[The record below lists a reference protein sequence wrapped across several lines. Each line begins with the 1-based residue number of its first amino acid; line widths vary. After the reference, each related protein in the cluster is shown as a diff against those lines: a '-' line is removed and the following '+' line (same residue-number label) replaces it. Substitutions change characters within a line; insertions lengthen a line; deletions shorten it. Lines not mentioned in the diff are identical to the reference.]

1 MSAETT
7 MTNEEAVQAYEA
19 LIHALVQPLLPGV
32 EYKLKS
38 KVSGGQISIL
48 LDAPPAARGRVIG
61 RGGRIARSL
70 RTLVEAAKL
79 DSPLR
84 VSFDIVD

>member
-1 MSAETT
+1 MSAD
-7 MTNEEAVQAYEA
+7 MLTNEEATQAYEG
-19 LIHALVQPLLPGV
+19 LVHHLVKPLLGDT
-32 EYKLKS
+32 EYTLRS
-38 KVSGGQISIL
+38 KVNGGELALL

-70 RTLVEAAKL
+70 RTIVEAANIS
-79 DSPLR
+79 SPLR

>member
-1 MSAETT
+1 MT
-7 MTNEEAVQAYEA
+7 MTNEDATQAYEA
-19 LIHALVQPLLPGV
+19 LVHYLVQPLLGDV

-38 KVSGGQISIL
+38 KVDGAQLTIL
-48 LDAPPAARGRVIG
+48 LDAPSAARGRVIG

-70 RTLVEAAKL
+70 RTIVEAGTFS
-79 DSPLR
+79 SPLR

>member
-1 MSAETT
+1 
-7 MTNEEAVQAYEA
+7 MTNEEATEAYEA
-19 LIHALVQPLLPGV
+19 LIHYLVQPLLGDV
-32 EYKLKS
+32 EYKLRS
-38 KVSGGQISIL
+38 KVNGGQLTVI

-70 RTLVEAAKL
+70 RTIVETANFP
-79 DSPLR
+79 SPLR

>member
-1 MSAETT
+1 MT
-7 MTNEEAVQAYEA
+7 MTNEDAIEAYEA
-19 LIHALVQPLLPGV
+19 LVHHLVQPLLGDV

-38 KVSGGQISIL
+38 KVDGAQLTIL
-48 LDAPPAARGRVIG
+48 LDAPSAVRGRVIG

-70 RTLVEAAKL
+70 RTIVEAGNFS
-79 DSPLR
+79 SPLR

>member
-1 MSAETT
+1 MT

-19 LIHALVQPLLPGV
+19 LVSTLVQPLLVGT
-32 EYKLKS
+32 EFKLKS
-38 KVSGGQISIL
+38 KVSGSQLTIL
-48 LDAPPAARGRVIG
+48 LDAPPAVRGRVIG

-70 RTLVEAAKL
+70 RTLVEAASF